1 MNELYRGIVR
11 GRLVE
16 LEDEA
21 LLPEG
26 TRVTVI
32 PEGSAAQPYSLG
44 AWLNEARQT
53 RARLPL
59 TSDSVEIL
67 EETRQERA
75 DR

>member
-11 GRLVE
+11 GRSVE
-16 LEDEA
+16 LEDGA

-32 PEGSAAQPYSLG
+32 PEGPTDDTHSLG
-44 AWLNEARQT
+44 AWLRET
-53 RARLPL
+53 REVREQLPL
-59 TSDSVEIL
+59 TSDSVRIL
-67 EETRQERA
+67 EEIREERA

>member
-11 GRLVE
+11 GRSVE
-16 LEDEA
+16 LEDGA

-32 PEGSAAQPYSLG
+32 PEEPAGEAHSLG
-44 AWLNEARQT
+44 AWLREARQV
-53 RARLPL
+53 RAQLPL
-59 TSDSVEIL
+59 ASDSVEIL
-67 EETRQERA
+67 GEIRQERA

>member
-16 LEDEA
+16 LEDGA

-32 PEGSAAQPYSLG
+32 REGSADEAYSLG
-44 AWLNEARQT
+44 AWLHEARQL
-53 RARLPL
+53 REQLPL
-59 TSDSVEIL
+59 TGDSVEIL
-67 EETRQERA
+67 EEIRQERA
-75 DR
+75 ER

>member
-16 LEDEA
+16 LEDGA
-21 LLPEG
+21 HLPEG

-32 PEGSAAQPYSLG
+32 PEKSAEEAYSLD
-44 AWLNEARQT
+44 AWLHEARQA
-53 RARLPL
+53 RAGLPL

-67 EETRQERA
+67 DEIRQERA

>member
-11 GRLVE
+11 GKTVE
-16 LEDEA
+16 LEDGA

-32 PEGSAAQPYSLG
+32 PEESVDEAYSLG
-44 AWLNEARQT
+44 AWLREARRF
-53 RARLPL
+53 RAQLSL
-59 TSDSVEIL
+59 TGDSVEIL
-67 EETRQERA
+67 EEIRQERA

>member
-16 LEDEA
+16 LEDGA

-32 PEGSAAQPYSLG
+32 PEGSEAEACSLG
-44 AWLNEARQT
+44 AWLHEARQA

-67 EETRQERA
+67 EEIRQERV

>member
-1 MNELYRGIVR
+1 MNGLYRGIVR

-16 LEDEA
+16 LEDGA

-26 TRVTVI
+26 TRVTII
-32 PEGSAAQPYSLG
+32 PEGPADEAPSLG
-44 AWLNEARQT
+44 AWLHEARQL
-53 RARLPL
+53 RAQLPL

-67 EETRQERA
+67 EQIRQERA